1 MTAFLNIRQVNLRY
15 KKEFHDAL
23 DQVLESGWLILGQ
36 KTKEFEISFAEY
48 CGVAHCVGV
57 ANGLDALHLALRAW
71 GIGIGDEVIVPSNTY
86 IATWLAVTQTGA
98 TPVPVEP
105 ELSTY
110 NIDPDAILEAITP
123 RTKAIIPV
131 HLYGQTAKMPE
142 IMKIAQNR
150 GIHVLEDAAQAH
162 GASCN
167 GAKAGSM
174 GDAAA
179 FSFYPGKNLGALG
192 DGGGITSNSDFLIDK
207 VRTLRNYGSNIKYH
221 NEILGYNSRLDE
233 LQSAF
238 LSVKLKHLDEDNQR
252 RSLIAKTYLDAL
264 SKNDGLV
271 LPFTQE
277 GNVHAWHLFVIRH
290 PERDELQK
298 RLTENG
304 IGTLIHY
311 PIPPHIQPAYATLNL
326 PKGKFPLS
334 EMIHQQVLSL
344 PMDPTM
350 TLNEARQVCEVVNET
365 LKTL

>member
-1 MTAFLNIRQVNLRY
+1 MISFLNLREVNLRH

-23 DQVLESGWLILGQ
+23 DQVLESGWLILGN
-36 KTKEFEISFAEY
+36 KTKEFEHSFAQY

-57 ANGLDALHLALRAW
+57 ANGLDALHLALKGW
-71 GIGIGDEVIVPSNTY
+71 GIGSGDEVIVPSNTY

-98 TPVPVEP
+98 TPIPVEP

-110 NIDPDAILEAITP
+110 NIDPEAILEAITP

-131 HLYGQTAKMPE
+131 HLYGQTARMPE
-142 IMKIAQNR
+142 IMSIAQNR

-167 GAKAGSM
+167 GVKAGAL

-192 DGGGITSNSDFLIDK
+192 DGGGVTSNSDFFIDK
-207 VRTLRNYGSNIKYH
+207 VKTLRNYGSKVKYH
-221 NEILGYNSRLDE
+221 NEIQGYNSRLDE

-238 LSVKLKHLDEDNQR
+238 LSVKLKHLDADNR
-252 RSLIAKTYLDAL
+252 KRNLIAETYLSEL
-264 SKNDGLV
+264 SQSNGLV
-271 LPFTQE
+271 LPFTLE

-298 RLTENG
+298 RLAENG

-311 PIPPHIQPAYATLNL
+311 PIPPHIQPAYASLNL
-326 PKGKFPLS
+326 PRGKFPLS

-350 TLNEARQVCEVVNET
+350 TINEAKEVCKVINDTV
-365 LKTL
+365 KMI